1 VAKFKQTVYVSSEG
15 AMPIKKPRP
24 DSLKPHKMPDKSV
37 FYDKIMPALFII
49 LAVVMALLIL
59 FAIGV
64 LTGLVPWV

>member
-1 VAKFKQTVYVSSEG
+1 VAKFKHAVYVSSEG
-15 AMPIKKPRP
+15 AMPAKKPS

-37 FYDKIMPALFII
+37 FYDKIVPALFII